1 MSFLCLFGKGTK
13 VSKYLINHDKEY
25 IARLKLGIRTVTCD
39 IEGKILEER
48 EVKPDSLDRHKVNT
62 VLKSFIGKRE
72 QIPPQ
77 YSAIKIN
84 RKKTL

>member
-1 MSFLCLFGKGTK
+1 MSFLCLSGKGTK

-48 EVKPDSLDRHKVNT
+48 EVKPDSLDKDKLNA
-62 VLKSFIGKRE
+62 VLRSFIGERE